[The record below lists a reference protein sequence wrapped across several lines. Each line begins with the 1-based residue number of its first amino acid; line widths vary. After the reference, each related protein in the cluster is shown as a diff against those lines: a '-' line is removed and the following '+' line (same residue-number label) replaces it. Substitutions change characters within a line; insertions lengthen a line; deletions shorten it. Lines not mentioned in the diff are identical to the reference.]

1 MELKDYL
8 KMNKMTSLS
17 FAEKIGVTRQHI
29 DGIVN
34 KKRWA
39 SKKMAAMIIEA
50 CNSEVT
56 LEDLNR
62 GKPSNVICPTCKRKH
77 TIRMMERKSN

>member
-8 KMNKMTSLS
+8 KLNKITVLS
-17 FAEKIGVTRQHI
+17 FAEKLGVTRQHI
-29 DGIVN
+29 DGILN

-39 SKKMAAMIIEA
+39 SKKMAAMIIQE

-62 GKPSNVICPTCKRKH
+62 GKPSDIICPTCKRKH
-77 TIRMMERKSN
+77 TIRMMKRNSN